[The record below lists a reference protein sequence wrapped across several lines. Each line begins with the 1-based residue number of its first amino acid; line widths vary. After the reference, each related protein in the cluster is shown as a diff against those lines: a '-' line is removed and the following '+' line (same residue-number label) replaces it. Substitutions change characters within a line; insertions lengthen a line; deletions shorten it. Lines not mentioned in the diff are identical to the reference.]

1 MSRKKV
7 SVPMQVMALRLTPD
21 EKSRLEQIAEERRVT
36 LSWVLREAA
45 RLYADDAVSWINDHK
60 AVEGHD
66 DALARS
72 V

>member
-7 SVPMQVMALRLTPD
+7 SVPMQVIALRLTAE

-45 RLYADDAVSWINDHK
+45 RLYADDAVSWIKEHK
-60 AVEGHD
+60 AEEGHD
-66 DALARS
+66 DALAPS